1 MRCLVLGGGGFIGSH
16 VVDGLLARGH
26 AVRVFE
32 RPRVPQYRT
41 FSPVEA
47 LEWVEGDFQSA
58 SMVEDAVQG
67 CEVIVHLVST
77 TLPKNSNDDP
87 VFDVESNVVGTL
99 RMLHAA
105 STAKVRKIV
114 FISSGGTVYG
124 VPQVVPIP
132 ESHPT
137 EPRVSY
143 GIAKLAIE
151 KYLALFQSL
160 HGLDHV
166 VLRVANPYGERQRV
180 DAAQGAVA
188 VFLDRAL
195 RREPIEIWGDG
206 TVVRDYLHISDVARA
221 FLRAIDYSGEPRVFN
236 IGSGSG
242 CSLNELLAAIERLLG
257 RPVERRYLPGRGFDV
272 PRNVLDITCARDVL
286 GWAPKV
292 SLDDGLRATLAWAR
306 TGREDGAA

>member
-1 MRCLVLGGGGFIGSH
+1 MKCLVLGGGGFIGSH
-16 VVDGLLARGH
+16 VVDGLLAAGH

-32 RPRVPQYRT
+32 RPRVPHFRT
-41 FSPVEA
+41 FTPPEAVE
-47 LEWVEGDFQSA
+47 WFEGDFQSA
-58 SMVEDAVQG
+58 SMVEDAVHG

-77 TLPKNSNDDP
+77 TLPKDSNDDP

-105 STAKVRKIV
+105 SQAKVRKVV
-114 FISSGGTVYG
+114 FISSGGTIYG
-124 VPQVVPIP
+124 MPLAVPIP

-143 GIAKLAIE
+143 AIAKLAIE
-151 KYLALFQSL
+151 KYLALFQST

-195 RREPIEIWGDG
+195 RRECIEIWGDG
-206 TVVRDYLHISDVARA
+206 TVVRDYLHVSDVARA

-236 IGSGSG
+236 IGSGTG
-242 CSLNELLAAIERLLG
+242 CSLNELLAAIEGLLG
-257 RPVERRYLPGRGFDV
+257 RTIERRYLPGRGFDV
-272 PRNVLDITCARDVL
+272 PRNVLDITRARDVL
-286 GWAPKV
+286 GWAPRV
-292 SLDDGLRATLAWAR
+292 SLEDGLRAMLAWAR
-306 TGREDGAA
+306 P